1 MIQRIRRFD
10 VGQAA
15 KVLGLLY
22 LLLGV
27 VFAVI
32 FWLVG
37 SMIPAAEKAQ
47 PGMAIFGGAML
58 LFLPIL
64 YGIVGAVMGAI
75 ASALYNM
82 IASWVGGFEIELE
95 GADAARYRDLA

>member
-27 VFAVI
+27 VFALI

-37 SMIPAAEKAQ
+37 SMIPASDRAQ
-47 PGMAIFGGAML
+47 PGMALFGGAML
-58 LFLPIL
+58 LFMPIF
-64 YGIVGAVMGAI
+64 YGLIGAIMGAI
-75 ASALYNM
+75 VAALYNM
-82 IASWVGGFEIELE
+82 IAGWVGGFEIELE
-95 GADAARYRDLA
+95 GADAAGYRDLM

>member
-32 FWLVG
+32 FWMIG
-37 SMIPAAEKAQ
+37 SMIPASESTR
-47 PGMAIFGGAML
+47 PGMAIFGGAMV
-58 LFLPIL
+58 LFLPIF
-64 YGIVGAVMGAI
+64 YAVIGAVMGAI
-75 ASALYNM
+75 VAALYNL
-82 IASWVGGFEIELE
+82 IAGWVGGFEIELE
-95 GADAARYRDLA
+95 GADAAGYRDLA